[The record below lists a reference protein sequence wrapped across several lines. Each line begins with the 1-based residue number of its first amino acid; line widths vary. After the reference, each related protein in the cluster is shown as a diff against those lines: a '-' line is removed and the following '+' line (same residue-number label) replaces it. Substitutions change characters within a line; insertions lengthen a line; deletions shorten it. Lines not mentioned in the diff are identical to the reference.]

1 LSSPVTP
8 PAVRVTAIRHVFQL
22 DDQIKRFGII
32 AVPNPD
38 YDAPHWWRYSEG
50 VEDVVKEGVAYL
62 YARLFFFPPK
72 PVHAE
77 KLPQISQG
85 ASFGAASTT
94 DGTIF
99 WQTRCLKIITGIL
112 PRSMSG
118 SLPSMG
124 TL

>member
-1 LSSPVTP
+1 MHSLNVLTEDLHE
-8 PAVRVTAIRHVFQL
+8 RRTQL
-22 DDQIKRFGII
+22 LYQKKFGQNVSIGII

-77 KLPQISQG
+77 KPPQISQG

-94 DGTIF
+94 
-99 WQTRCLKIITGIL
+99 KAV
-112 PRSMSG
+112 RSSG
-118 SLPSMG
+118 R
-124 TL
+124 